1 MAAAIICLILIIA
14 VIFAVKSCLKRLS
27 SGCCG
32 SSSQLAVKKIK
43 VRDKDPSHYPFHKC
57 LKVDGMTCQSCSN
70 RVENAL
76 NAIDGV
82 WAGVSL
88 MEGEAD
94 VRMKQDI
101 EDGILAAAVSHAGY
115 TVYKVI
121 ND

>member
-1 MAAAIICLILIIA
+1 MAAAVICLILIIA
-14 VIFAVKSCLKRLS
+14 GIFAFKSCLKRLS

-32 SSSQLAVKKIK
+32 SSSQPSVKKIK
-43 VRDKDPSHYPFHKC
+43 VRDKDPSHYPYHKH

-76 NAIDGV
+76 NAMDGV
-82 WAGVSL
+82 WARVSL

-94 VRMKQDI
+94 VLMKENM
-101 EDGILAAAVSHAGY
+101 EDSLLKTAVRDAGY
-115 TVYKVI
+115 TVYKII

>member
-1 MAAAIICLILIIA
+1 MAAAVICLILIIA
-14 VIFAVKSCLKRLS
+14 GIFAFKSSLKRMS

-32 SSSQLAVKKIK
+32 SSSQPSVKKIK
-43 VRDKDPSHYPFHKC
+43 VRDKDPSHYPFHRR

-82 WAGVSL
+82 WARVSL

-94 VRMKQDI
+94 VLMKQDM
-101 EDGILAAAVSHAGY
+101 EDSALKTAVRDAGY
-115 TVYKVI
+115 TVYKII